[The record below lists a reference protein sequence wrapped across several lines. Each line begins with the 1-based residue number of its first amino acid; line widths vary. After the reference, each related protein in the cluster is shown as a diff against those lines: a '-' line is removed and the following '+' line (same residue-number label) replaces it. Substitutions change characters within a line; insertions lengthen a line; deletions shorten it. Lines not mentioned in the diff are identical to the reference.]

1 MKVSTK
7 HCWDCGSDVLRLF
20 RSTNEK
26 VCHMCGTV
34 IPWYIEEGQKP
45 LLSASR
51 DGEPVLRVAPMAGQ
65 RHERTS

>member
-26 VCHMCGTV
+26 VCHACGTV
-34 IPWYIEEGQKP
+34 MPWYIEEGQKP
-45 LLSASR
+45 LLGASR
-51 DGEPVLRVAPMAGQ
+51 DGEPVTPQKPINRISQ
-65 RHERTS
+65 T